1 MVEESPESVVP
12 AAKAKSA
19 GKKAKP
25 AATEASAP
33 ATDTPSSDTATP
45 SAAATPPS
53 AEKSVPPKK
62 EKPPAVEAKPFIE
75 FIEQDYLPA
84 LTQALVEK
92 GVTDLHVA
100 LEQAKIAV
108 KGFETAPACSQVIGH
123 WADGKRQFNIY
134 FFEDNI
140 QGKRAI
146 SCVDRASKSSTIES
160 FLIDERKITLDLLVS
175 GLVLR
180 LNSQKWL
187 LRN

>member
-1 MVEESPESVVP
+1 MVEESPENVAP
-12 AAKAKSA
+12 AAKAKSS

-25 AATEASAP
+25 VATETAAP
-33 ATDTPSSDTATP
+33 ATDTP
-45 SAAATPPS
+45 AATTASPPS
-53 AEKSVPPKK
+53 TEASVPPKK
-62 EKPPAVEAKPFIE
+62 EKPPALEAKPFGE

-92 GVTDLHVA
+92 GVADLQLT
-100 LEQAKIAV
+100 LEQAKIPV
-108 KGFETAPACSQVIGH
+108 KGFETAPACSQVVGR

-140 QGKRAI
+140 QGKRGI
-146 SCVDRASKSSTIES
+146 SCVDRATKSSTIES

>member
-1 MVEESPESVVP
+1 MVEESPDSVVP
-12 AAKAKSA
+12 VAKT
-19 GKKAKP
+19 AKP
-25 AATEASAP
+25 AAP
-33 ATDTPSSDTATP
+33 VATDT
-45 SAAATPPS
+45 AAP

-62 EKPPAVEAKPFIE
+62 EKPPAVEAKPFTE
-75 FIEQDYLPA
+75 FIQQDYLPA
-84 LTQALVEK
+84 LTQALAAQ
-92 GVTDLHVA
+92 GLTDLHIA
-100 LEQAKIAV
+100 LEQAKIPV
-108 KGFETAPACSQVIGH
+108 KGFESSPACSQVIGR
-123 WADGKRQFNIY
+123 WDGGKRQFNIY

-146 SCVDRASKSSTIES
+146 SCVDRATKSSTIEP

>member
-1 MVEESPESVVP
+1 MQAIDMVEESPDSVVP
-12 AAKAKSA
+12 AAKAKAA

-25 AATEASAP
+25 AAADVAAPTTDAAPAEAANPASAE
-33 ATDTPSSDTATP
+33 
-45 SAAATPPS
+45 SA
-53 AEKSVPPKK
+53 PPKK
-62 EKPPAVEAKPFIE
+62 EKPPAVEAKPFTE

-84 LTQALVEK
+84 LTQALTEK
-92 GVTDLHVA
+92 GMTDLQLG

-108 KGFETAPACSQVIGH
+108 KGFETSPACSQVIGR

-146 SCVDRASKSSTIES
+146 SCVDRATKSSTIES

-187 LRN
+187 QRN

>member
-1 MVEESPESVVP
+1 MVEESPENVVP
-12 AAKAKSA
+12 VATAKSA
-19 GKKAKP
+19 
-25 AATEASAP
+25 ATEVSVP
-33 ATDTPSSDTATP
+33 ATDTPIGDTAAASPEASLP
-45 SAAATPPS
+45 SV
-53 AEKSVPPKK
+53 EKTVPPKK

-84 LTQALVEK
+84 LSQALVEK
-92 GVTDLHVA
+92 GVTDLHIA

-108 KGFETAPACSQVIGH
+108 KGFESSPACSQVIGR
-123 WADGKRQFNIY
+123 WADGQRQFNIY
-134 FFEDNI
+134 FFEDSI

-146 SCVDRASKSSTIES
+146 SCVDRASKPSTIES

>member
-12 AAKAKSA
+12 AKAAKAA

-25 AATEASAP
+25 AVP
-33 ATDTPSSDTATP
+33 D
-45 SAAATPPS
+45 AAAPIAESTSTAPTAAVDGEPPV
-53 AEKSVPPKK
+53 EKTVAPKK
-62 EKPPAVEAKPFIE
+62 EKPPALEAKPFVE
-75 FIEQDYLPA
+75 FIQQDYLPA

-92 GVTDLHVA
+92 GISDLQ
-100 LEQAKIAV
+100 LDLSRAKIAV
-108 KGFETAPACSQVIGH
+108 KGFKTSPECSQVVGR
-123 WADGKRQFNIY
+123 WNGGKRQFNIY
-134 FFEDNI
+134 FFDDNI
-140 QGKRAI
+140 QGQRAL
-146 SCVDRASKSSTIES
+146 SCVDQGNEASTIES